1 LQVKGLDSPPE
12 EIPLFVWDDS
22 SAKTVISSAARNLCR
37 AAHAWLKALYW
48 GLMLIYKRHGGYF
61 MATRWLFK
69 TEPSVYS
76 YQQLVKDKSTRWDG
90 VANNLALMHLK
101 DIITPLLFPLW

>member
-1 LQVKGLDSPPE
+1 MTDG
-12 EIPLFVWDDS
+12 IPCSGRSGQGIVLGHDAD
-22 SAKTVISSAARNLCR
+22 
-37 AAHAWLKALYW
+37 LYTS
-48 GLMLIYKRHGGYF
+48 RREVF

-76 YQQLVKDKSTRWDG
+76 YQQLVKDKSTMWDG

-101 DIITPLLFPLW
+101 DIKKGDQIFIYHTGDEKQAVGIARALGGAYPDPSKDN